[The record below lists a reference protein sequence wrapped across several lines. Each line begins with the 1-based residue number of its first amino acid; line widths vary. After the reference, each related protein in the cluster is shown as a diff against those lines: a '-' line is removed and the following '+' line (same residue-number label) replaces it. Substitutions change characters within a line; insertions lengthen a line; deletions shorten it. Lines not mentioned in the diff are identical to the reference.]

1 MWAMRPKK
9 GQSQIKWVAAIP
21 TACSTTAAAPLPRA
35 RSVAMA
41 SAFTSSWSRLRR
53 KVPSGVQSGHVEMPV
68 RRRTSGKSA
77 SMQSW
82 DAAQVSV
89 THQSRNSIHHATARV
104 SHAQHQSHNG
114 THSIRQA
121 TAHATA
127 RCVCYAT
134 GHARS
139 HASKLSVRNF
149 LNVNVVCQHYCYLQS
164 RPGNDE
170 KRCKHKSITCN
181 VDHRHQKYVAFCAVR
196 TNGHASQESVGV

>member
-35 RSVAMA
+35 RSVAIA

-89 THQSRNSIHHATARV
+89 TASITQRPSRTTSVTQQHV
-104 SHAQHQSHNG
+104 SV
-114 THSIRQA
+114 THSINHTMARTASVKQRLTQRHAASVTQRGTHAVTQA
-121 TAHATA
+121 
-127 RCVCYAT
+127 
-134 GHARS
+134 S
-139 HASKLSVRNF
+139 
-149 LNVNVVCQHYCYLQS
+149 CQS
-164 RPGNDE
+164 GI
-170 KRCKHKSITCN
+170 S
-181 VDHRHQKYVAFCAVR
+181 
-196 TNGHASQESVGV
+196 